1 MAKKRKINP
10 SHSEIPNF
18 YKYKLIIELNPMAA
32 IEYSSCYNSFFMSAK
47 TKADDIFNKMYAYQ
61 WRKDSV
67 EYRNAKQCAL
77 IAIQLVIEAVDGM
90 VNEDSGYECKSYYE
104 EVRDEITKL

>member
-1 MAKKRKINP
+1 MLRFMTEN
-10 SHSEIPNF
+10 N
-18 YKYKLIIELNPMAA
+18 KYKQIIEFNPMTA
-32 IEYSSCYNSFFMSAK
+32 IEYSSCYNSFFFMSAK

-77 IAIQLVIEAVDGM
+77 IAIQLVIEAVSGM
-90 VNEDSGYECKSYYE
+90 VDEDSGYESKTYYE
-104 EVRDEITKL
+104 EVRDEIAKL